1 MLSEAVKIPPYRWDK
16 SHFLAVK
23 GQVSQGEGWTGF
35 TKGQGPRIKL
45 TLQEEEESQ
54 MREKSA
60 HFLLTCPKAKQQ
72 NLVQS
77 PRLQM
82 VK

>member
-16 SHFLAVK
+16 SHFLTVK

-35 TKGQGPRIKL
+35 TKGQGPRIEL
-45 TLQEEEESQ
+45 TLQGEEESQ

-60 HFLLTCPKAKQQ
+60 HFLLTCPKGKQQ